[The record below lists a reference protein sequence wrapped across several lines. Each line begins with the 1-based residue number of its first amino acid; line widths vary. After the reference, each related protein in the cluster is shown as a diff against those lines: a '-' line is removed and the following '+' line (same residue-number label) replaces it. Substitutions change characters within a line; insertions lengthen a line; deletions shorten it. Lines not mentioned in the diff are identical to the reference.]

1 MQIIETMTL
10 NEVTARMRELG
21 VKTSE
26 TRIAEA
32 IQRGLYP
39 WAIAIQ
45 GRKNMCYEIYTK
57 LFDAWVA
64 ERSIDL
70 PDEPCVFSLHQEG
83 A

>member
-45 GRKNMCYEIYTK
+45 GSRDK
-57 LFDAWVA
+57 
-64 ERSIDL
+64 
-70 PDEPCVFSLHQEG
+70 
-83 A
+83 